1 MPARRLFL
9 LEYGAELCPKSWSVL
24 GADDELRWVPVVGVA
39 VETDIGWVVL
49 ETGFSRQAVDD
60 REACAAVYGEGHDPR
75 AKSGEP
81 FAHALED
88 VGLKVADIALAAV
101 SHFHIDHTGGLPLL
115 AEAGVP
121 VVVQRKELD
130 FARHAG
136 LEVAYYRPDFADRD
150 IEWRVLEG
158 DGEIAPAYRR
168 FSRRAIRRATCPIA
182 SSCPRRGRGSSPS
195 TSPTSARTCSTARR
209 SAPRRIR
216 RTSREPPSR
225 SSESG
230 VSPIAPARGSCPGT
244 TRGSGVPSA
253 IRRGATGSGNVLRL
267 ALRPATSGTH

>member
-136 LEVAYYRPDFADRD
+136 IEVAYYRPDFADRG

-158 DGEIAPAYRR
+158 DGEIAPGISAIFTPGHTPGHMSYRVELPETGTWL
-168 FSRRAIRRATCPIA
+168 FAVDVADLGQNLFDGTPIGTAADPADIPRAPE
-182 SSCPRRGRGSSPS
+182 SLE
-195 TSPTSARTCSTARR
+195 
-209 SAPRRIR
+209 RIR
-216 RTSREPPSR
+216 
-225 SSESG
+225 SESDRTG
-230 VSPIAPARGSCPGT
+230 ARVVPGHDPWFW
-244 TRGSGVPSA
+244 RAVRHPPGGH
-253 IRRGATGSGNVLRL
+253 R
-267 ALRPATSGTH
+267 